1 MSESIDVFEGASAL
15 VDLMNDDGF
24 TEVDELNFVKQ
35 DDPEDED
42 EDEVEEVDAEDE
54 DEGDEP
60 EEDSEDDEPEDEEE
74 GESQLFEVEIDG
86 ETYEVNEEELL
97 SGYLR
102 NETLVK
108 RQNELE
114 EGYQSKVIELESDRQ
129 RLAEQLDALL
139 LEGNVTLQKYRNVDW
154 NALKQ
159 DDPES
164 YRQARLEYIEAQETA
179 HFHTQRRNQL
189 AALDNE
195 AKQLRHNAYLK
206 SQHQLAEKLIP
217 ELKEEGFVDNLL
229 KYGKSIGFTEDDIR
243 GISDAKA
250 LFILNQ
256 ARLYA
261 ESQVKRKEAQVKVS
275 KDLPPVIKPGAP
287 KTKAQEGS
295 HSAKIAREKLGKT
308 HSLRDAA
315 AVLLDFV

>member
-1 MSESIDVFEGASAL
+1 MSEAIDVFEGASAL

-35 DDPEDED
+35 VDPEDED
-42 EDEVEEVDAEDE
+42 EDEIDEVETEEDEEDPEDESEDEESE
-54 DEGDEP
+54 DEGE
-60 EEDSEDDEPEDEEE
+60 SE
-74 GESQLFEVEIDG
+74 LFEVEIDG
-86 ETYEVNEEELL
+86 EVYEVNEEELL

-114 EGYQSKVIELESDRQ
+114 EEYQAKTVELETDRQ

-159 DDPES
+159 EDPES

-179 HFHTQRRNQL
+179 QFHTQRRNQL
-189 AALDNE
+189 AALDAQ
-195 AKQLRHNAYLK
+195 AKQLRHSAYLK

-261 ESQVKRKEAQVKVS
+261 ESQVKRKEAHVKVS

-295 HSAKIAREKLGKT
+295 HSAKVARAQLGKT
-308 HSLRDAA
+308 HSIRDAA

>member
-35 DDPEDED
+35 VDPEDED
-42 EDEVEEVDAEDE
+42 EDEVDEVEAEEDE
-54 DEGDEP
+54 EEP
-60 EEDSEDDEPEDEEE
+60 EDEPEDEESEEEEDE
-74 GESQLFEVEIDG
+74 GESELFEVEIDG
-86 ETYEVNEEELL
+86 EVYEVNEEELL

-114 EGYQSKVIELESDRQ
+114 EEYQAKTVELETDRQ

-159 DDPES
+159 EDPES
-164 YRQARLEYIEAQETA
+164 YRQARLEYIEAQEVA
-179 HFHTQRRNQL
+179 QFHTQRRNQL
-189 AALDNE
+189 AELDAQ

-261 ESQVKRKEAQVKVS
+261 ESQVKRKEAHVKVS